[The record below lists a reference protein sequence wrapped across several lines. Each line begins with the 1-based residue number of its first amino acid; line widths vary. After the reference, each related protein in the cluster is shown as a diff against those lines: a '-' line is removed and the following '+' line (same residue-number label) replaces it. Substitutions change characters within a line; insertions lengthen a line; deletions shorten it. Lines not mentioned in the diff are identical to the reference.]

1 MTVRDVAAAVIRLVG
16 LYLAGR
22 VIALTASLLAMPFLI
37 SPAAFNSGD
46 ALLAASLGSTV
57 GNAVLAAIALTM
69 ADAIA
74 AASFRDTPI
83 SWALRRRDV
92 LVVGIALIGLWCAA
106 DAAVALARAGA
117 AAIHYARLDVPRE
130 SLERSW
136 PMLVVHAT
144 TLITGVGAARV
155 AARLARW
162 VEGWHARSARPS

>member
-22 VIALTASLLAMPFLI
+22 VIALTASLLAMPFLL
-37 SPAAFNSGD
+37 SSRAFNASD
-46 ALLAASLGSTV
+46 PLLAASLGSAV

-74 AASFRDTPI
+74 AACFRDTPI
-83 SWALRRRDV
+83 TWAVRRRDV
-92 LVVGIALIGLWCAA
+92 LVVGIALIGLWFAT

-117 AAIHYARLDVPRE
+117 AAIFYARLDVPRE

-136 PMLVVHAT
+136 PMLVTHAVT
-144 TLITGVGAARV
+144 FVAGIIAALASDRV
-155 AARLARW
+155 ARW
-162 VEGWHARSARPS
+162 CDPASRA